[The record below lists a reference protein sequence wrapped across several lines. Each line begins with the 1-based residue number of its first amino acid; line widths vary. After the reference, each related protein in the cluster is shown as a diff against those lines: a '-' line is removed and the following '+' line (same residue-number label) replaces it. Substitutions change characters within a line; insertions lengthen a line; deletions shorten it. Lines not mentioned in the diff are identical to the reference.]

1 MSYDEKRKLSL
12 DINRLAGDKIGRVS
26 CNFQFRRI
34 GIDQFLFAKQFT
46 TVILFIYDVKV
57 VQIIQNRE
65 PSLRETNPDEIEIDF
80 ETLKASTLRELE
92 KYVANCLNKLK
103 PTKPYYT
110 NTAATTNSSSQQ
122 TLNTPSVSATSQA
135 AAPPASS
142 NSNRTSIDS
151 LNNVTNSSGPTAM
164 ATQNHASNQDSSAKS
179 SLLSNMDTN
188 IQHAGSTNSSNTNSK
203 SINDRT
209 NQPSTLNSQAKAT
222 SLAPVTGN
230 ISKRQQQVYSK
241 FETLSTKHIVFIERK
256 LLIANH

>member
-12 DINRLAGDKIGRVS
+12 DINHLAGDKIGR
-26 CNFQFRRI
+26 
-34 GIDQFLFAKQFT
+34 
-46 TVILFIYDVKV
+46 V